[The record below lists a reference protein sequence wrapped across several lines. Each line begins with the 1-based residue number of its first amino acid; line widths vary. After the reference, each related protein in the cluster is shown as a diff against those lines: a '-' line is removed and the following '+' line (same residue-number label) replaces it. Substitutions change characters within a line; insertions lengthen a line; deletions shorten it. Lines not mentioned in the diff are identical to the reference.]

1 MYLPSDI
8 QHMIVEF
15 IPCSEYLTV
24 NRKWNTKI
32 KSIQKKAANT
42 IGTWYKKKMLKTRGE
57 SEHNYSS
64 VQQMVRNYIIHYPD
78 EFFIGYPEFTV
89 FKLDLEDDLL
99 SVLPSPINRKRSDVR
114 DWMLNIP
121 IDLED
126 WMFVGW

>member
-1 MYLPSDI
+1 MYLPQEI
-8 QHMIVEF
+8 QYMIIEF

-24 NRKWNTKI
+24 NREWNAEI

-42 IGTWYKKKMLKTRGE
+42 IGAWYKKKMLQTTCE
-57 SEHNYSS
+57 SEHTYSS
-64 VQQMVRNYIIHYPD
+64 VQQMVRHYVIRYPD
-78 EFFIGYPEFTV
+78 EFFIGYPEFVV